1 MTTVTVRS
9 TRTAI
14 AGDTSTDVLASSRR
28 GELVAAEAG
37 DTVMDKVAEVLGVQL
52 SATSAELQRV
62 ADSLETEVSTSL
74 SSCVPVDALTLRAA
88 DTSHADPTMMCG
100 VVQHSR
106 DGRLDQ
112 PAGDARAHQT
122 ASGTASNS
130 SSRLRTDRGEEGR
143 AS

>member
-1 MTTVTVRS
+1 MRS

-74 SSCVPVDALTLRAA
+74 SSCAP
-88 DTSHADPTMMCG
+88 
-100 VVQHSR
+100 SR
-106 DGRLDQ
+106 
-112 PAGDARAHQT
+112 
-122 ASGTASNS
+122 
-130 SSRLRTDRGEEGR
+130 SRLSLCVLRTP
-143 AS
+143 AMLTQP